1 MSRTRIMSSQQQHEK
16 IRLTNRN
23 LSNNNDEAENHS
35 ECDDGEEK
43 NERETWGRKM
53 EFILTCVGYCVGLG
67 NVWR

>member
-1 MSRTRIMSSQQQHEK
+1 MSSTQREK
-16 IRLTNRN
+16 ICLTNHN
-23 LSNNNDEAENHS
+23 LSNNNDEDHAEC
-35 ECDDGEEK
+35 EEEDDDEK